1 MQVRFI
7 LNGSRIEAD
16 VQPDTTLL
24 QHLRE
29 VRGLMGTKDGCAQG
43 HCGACTVLVDG
54 RPTRACLM
62 RVSQLEERT
71 VETVEGLA
79 PAGVLHPIQAAY
91 LAAGAVQ
98 CGFCTPG
105 LLMATKGLL
114 LQHPDPTEDQIREGL
129 RHNICRCTGYV
140 KIIEAVRLAAR
151 WMVGPDDPGGA
162 RDLGGADA
170 PTADR
175 SLPPQPTGLG
185 ASVADLEGVGK
196 VQGSLAFADDLSA
209 PGMLHAAVTWS
220 AHPHAEI
227 LRIDSAAAQA
237 MSGVRAVLTA
247 ADVPGLNGMG
257 SLKPDQPVLCAD
269 RVRYVGDAVALVVA
283 DTHAAARSAAEA
295 IVVTYR
301 ELPGVFS
308 PTRGLTSESPQ
319 LHEGGNVCKHLVH
332 EVGDAAAALARAAV
346 VVRSHFETPFV
357 EHAYLEPESALAQPD
372 GDGIFLRAPT
382 QFPFE
387 LRRQLAAML
396 DLPEDQ
402 VRVVC
407 TPLGGAFG
415 SKLDNTIEALACLA
429 AHLLQ
434 RPVKLTLSRPESIRM
449 STKRHAYALDYA
461 VGLDAEGHILAVDA
475 TLLSDAGPYT
485 ALSPRV
491 IDQAC
496 IFSCGP
502 YRVPNLRVE
511 GWAVHTNNANGSA
524 FRGFGINQAAVAIE
538 SLLDE
543 GARRLGLDPFEIR
556 LRNALRV
563 GDATISGE
571 ILRASVATTA
581 TITAARD
588 ALTPQLATLAAWA
601 RPGWRLGIGVASGFK
616 NVGAGKG
623 KIDDAGAIL
632 SLQPD
637 GRILARA
644 SAVDMGQGIRT
655 ALLQIAS
662 EVLRLPTERFDLV
675 TGDTARTIRHGGA
688 VGERQTLIAGRAM
701 ELAASQFA
709 EAVLSK
715 AAALTGRPRT
725 ALKLDGPTI
734 CDDKGQALL
743 TLEGLAERLADL
755 GEELEVT
762 YYHVAPRT
770 YALAD
775 AEARRSVPPEE
786 YRNYP
791 AYAYATQA
799 AIVEVEEAT
808 GKARV
813 LKIVAAHDC
822 GRAINPQKIEGQ
834 IEGSCLQGLG
844 YALSEAYRLE
854 NGRPVTSTYRQLGVP
869 SILATPEIEVILIE
883 DPEPSGPFGAKGISE
898 VATVPVTPAIL
909 NAIFDATGVRVTRLP
924 ADPTQIREHMLSTS
938 PHWWSLP
945 TNSNRTG
952 GAPR

>member
-1 MQVRFI
+1 MQVRFT
-7 LNGSRIEAD
+7 LNGSPIEAD
-16 VQPDTTLL
+16 AQPDTTLL
-24 QHLRE
+24 QFLRGAC
-29 VRGLMGTKDGCAQG
+29 GLMGTKDGCAQG
-43 HCGACTVLVDG
+43 HCGACTVLVDD
-54 RPTRACLM
+54 RPTRACLI
-62 RVSQLEERT
+62 RLSQLEERT

-79 PAGVLHPIQAAY
+79 PMGTLHPIQRAF

-105 LLMATKGLL
+105 LVMATKGLL
-114 LQHPDPTEDQIREGL
+114 LQHPDPTEDQIRESL

-140 KIIEAVRLAAR
+140 KIIDAVRLAAR
-151 WMVGPDDPGGA
+151 WMLDADDPGGTPG
-162 RDLGGADA
+162 LGDAAESRGADA
-170 PTADR
+170 
-175 SLPPQPTGLG
+175 PTGLG
-185 ASVADLEGVGK
+185 ASVADLEGVEK
-196 VQGSLAFADDLSA
+196 VQGSLAFADDLAA
-209 PGMLHAAVTWS
+209 PRMLHAAVTWS

-227 LRIDSAAAQA
+227 LDVESAAALA
-237 MSGVRAVLTA
+237 MPGVRAVFTA
-247 ADVPGLNGMG
+247 TDVPGLNGMG
-257 SLKPDQPVLCAD
+257 SLTPDQPVLCAD
-269 RVRYVGDAVALVVA
+269 RVRYVGDAVALVLA
-283 DTHAAARSAAEA
+283 DTRAVARSAADA
-295 IVVTYR
+295 ITVAYR
-301 ELPGVFS
+301 ELPGIFS
-308 PTRGLTSESPQ
+308 PTAGLSQDAPQ

-332 EVGDAAAALARAAV
+332 QVGDAAAALAHAAV
-346 VVRSHFETPFV
+346 VVRGHFETPFV

-372 GDGIFLRAPT
+372 GDGGIFLQAPT

-396 DLPEDQ
+396 GLREEN

-415 SKLDNTIEALACLA
+415 SKLDNTIEALTCLA
-429 AHLLQ
+429 AHRLQ
-434 RPVKLTLSRPESIRM
+434 RPVKLTLSRPESIRV
-449 STKRHAYALDYA
+449 STKRHAYELDYV
-461 VGLDAEGHILAVDA
+461 VGVDAEGRILAVEA
-475 TLLSDAGPYT
+475 KLLSDAGPYT

-543 GARRLGLDPFEIR
+543 AARKLGIDPFELR

-571 ILRASVATTA
+571 ILRASVATAA

-588 ALTPQLATLAAWA
+588 ALMPQLAALAALA

-637 GRILARA
+637 GRILVRA

-662 EVLRLPTERFDLV
+662 EVLGLRTERFDLI

-701 ELAASQFA
+701 ELAAGRFA
-709 EAVLSK
+709 EAVLNR
-715 AAALTGRPRT
+715 AAALTGRSRT
-725 ALKLDGPTI
+725 ALRLDGPTI
-734 CDDKGQALL
+734 RDDSGRALL
-743 TLEGLAERLADL
+743 TLEGLAEHLARL

-762 YYHVAPRT
+762 YYHVAPTT

-775 AEARRSVPPEE
+775 EEARRSVPPEE

-799 AIVEVEEAT
+799 AVVEVEEAT
-808 GKARV
+808 GKVRV
-813 LKIVAAHDC
+813 LKIIAAHDC

-844 YALSEAYRLE
+844 YALSEAYLLE
-854 NGRPVTSTYRQLGVP
+854 RGRPVTRTYRQLGVP

-909 NAIFDATGVRVTRLP
+909 NAIFDAAGVRVTRLP
-924 ADPTQIREHMLSTS
+924 ADPTQIREGMLSTS

-945 TNSNRTG
+945 
-952 GAPR
+952 

>member
-1 MQVRFI
+1 
-7 LNGSRIEAD
+7 
-16 VQPDTTLL
+16 
-24 QHLRE
+24 
-29 VRGLMGTKDGCAQG
+29 
-43 HCGACTVLVDG
+43 
-54 RPTRACLM
+54 
-62 RVSQLEERT
+62 
-71 VETVEGLA
+71 
-79 PAGVLHPIQAAY
+79 
-91 LAAGAVQ
+91 
-98 CGFCTPG
+98 
-105 LLMATKGLL
+105 
-114 LQHPDPTEDQIREGL
+114 
-129 RHNICRCTGYV
+129 
-140 KIIEAVRLAAR
+140 
-151 WMVGPDDPGGA
+151 
-162 RDLGGADA
+162 
-170 PTADR
+170 
-175 SLPPQPTGLG
+175 
-185 ASVADLEGVGK
+185 
-196 VQGSLAFADDLSA
+196 
-209 PGMLHAAVTWS
+209 
-220 AHPHAEI
+220 
-227 LRIDSAAAQA
+227 
-237 MSGVRAVLTA
+237 
-247 ADVPGLNGMG
+247 MG

-283 DTHAAARSAAEA
+283 DTHAAARNAADA
-295 IVVTYR
+295 ITVTCR

-308 PTRGLTSESPQ
+308 PTAGLASEAPQ

-346 VVRSHFETPFV
+346 VVRGRFETPFV

-372 GDGIFLRAPT
+372 GDGGIFLRAPT

-387 LRRQLAAML
+387 LRRQLATVL
-396 DLPEDQ
+396 RLPEQ
-402 VRVVC
+402 RVRVAT

-415 SKLDNTIEALACLA
+415 SKLDNTVEALACLA
-429 AHLLQ
+429 THLLQ

-449 STKRHAYALDYA
+449 STKRHAYELDYA
-461 VGLDAEGHILAVDA
+461 VGLDAEGRILAVDA
-475 TLLSDAGPYT
+475 KLLSDAGPYT

-502 YRVPNLRVE
+502 YRVPNMRVE

-543 GARRLGLDPFEIR
+543 GARRLELDPFELR
-556 LRNALRV
+556 LRNALGV

-588 ALTPQLATLAAWA
+588 ALMPQLAALTARA

-637 GRILARA
+637 GRVLVRA

-662 EVLRLPTERFDLV
+662 EVLGLRTERFDLI

-709 EAVLSK
+709 EAVLSR
-715 AAALTGRPRT
+715 AAASTGRPRT
-725 ALKLDGPTI
+725 ALKLDGATI
-734 CDDKGQALL
+734 RDDTGQALL
-743 TLEGLAERLADL
+743 TLEDLAEQLTGL

-762 YYHVAPRT
+762 YYHVAPAT

-775 AEARRSVPPEE
+775 AEARRSVPPGE

-799 AIVEVEEAT
+799 AVVEVEEAT
-808 GKARV
+808 GKVRV

-844 YALSEAYRLE
+844 YALSEAYLLQH
-854 NGRPVTSTYRQLGVP
+854 GRPVTRTYRQLGVP

-909 NAIFDATGVRVTRLP
+909 NAIFDATGVRVARLP
-924 ADPTQIREHMLSTS
+924 ADPNQIRAGMLGTS
-938 PHWWSLP
+938 PHWWSVP
-945 TNSNRTG
+945 T
-952 GAPR
+952 PR

>member
-1 MQVRFI
+1 
-7 LNGSRIEAD
+7 
-16 VQPDTTLL
+16 
-24 QHLRE
+24 
-29 VRGLMGTKDGCAQG
+29 
-43 HCGACTVLVDG
+43 
-54 RPTRACLM
+54 
-62 RVSQLEERT
+62 
-71 VETVEGLA
+71 
-79 PAGVLHPIQAAY
+79 
-91 LAAGAVQ
+91 
-98 CGFCTPG
+98 
-105 LLMATKGLL
+105 
-114 LQHPDPTEDQIREGL
+114 
-129 RHNICRCTGYV
+129 
-140 KIIEAVRLAAR
+140 
-151 WMVGPDDPGGA
+151 
-162 RDLGGADA
+162 
-170 PTADR
+170 
-175 SLPPQPTGLG
+175 
-185 ASVADLEGVGK
+185 
-196 VQGSLAFADDLSA
+196 
-209 PGMLHAAVTWS
+209 MLHAAVTWS

-227 LRIDSAAAQA
+227 LEIDSAAARS
-237 MSGVRAVLTA
+237 MPGVRAVLTA
-247 ADVPGLNGMG
+247 ADVPGHNGMG
-257 SLKPDQPVLCAD
+257 SLKPDQPVLCSD

-283 DTHAAARSAAEA
+283 DTQAAARGAADA
-295 IVVTYR
+295 VTVAYR

-308 PTRGLTSESPQ
+308 PTAGLASEAPQ
-319 LHEGGNVCKHLVH
+319 LHDGGNVCKHLVH
-332 EVGDAAAALARAAV
+332 EVGDAVAALTRAAV
-346 VVRSHFETPFV
+346 VVRGHFETPFV

-372 GDGIFLRAPT
+372 GDGGIFLRAPT

-396 DLPEDQ
+396 DVTEEQ
-402 VRVVC
+402 VRVTC

-415 SKLDNTIEALACLA
+415 SKLDNTVEALTCLA

-449 STKRHAYALDYA
+449 STKRHAYELDYT
-461 VGLDAEGHILAVDA
+461 VGLDAEGRILAVDA
-475 TLLSDAGPYT
+475 SLLSDAGPYT

-543 GARRLGLDPFEIR
+543 AAGRLGLDPFDIR
-556 LRNALRV
+556 LRNALEV

-571 ILRASVATTA
+571 ILRASVATIA

-588 ALTPQLATLAAWA
+588 ALARQLPALSARA
-601 RPGWRLGIGVASGFK
+601 RPGWRMGIGVASGFK

-623 KIDDAGAIL
+623 KVDDAGAIL

-637 GRILARA
+637 GRILVRA
-644 SAVDMGQGIRT
+644 SAVEMGQGIRT
-655 ALLQIAS
+655 ALLQIAG

-701 ELAASQFA
+701 ERAASQFA
-709 EAVLSK
+709 DAVLSR
-715 AAALTGRPRT
+715 AAALTARPRT
-725 ALKLDGPTI
+725 ELKLDGATI
-734 CDDKGQALL
+734 RAVTGQAVL
-743 TLEGLAERLADL
+743 TLEDLAEQLARL

-762 YYHVAPRT
+762 YYHVAPTT

-775 AEARRSVPPEE
+775 EEARRSVPPEE

-799 AIVEVEEAT
+799 AVVEVEEAT
-808 GKARV
+808 GKVRV
-813 LKIVAAHDC
+813 LKIIAAHDC

-854 NGRPVTSTYRQLGVP
+854 NGLPVTRTYRELGVP

-909 NAIFDATGVRVTRLP
+909 NAISDATGVRVTTLP
-924 ADPTQIREHMLSTS
+924 ADPARIRAGMRITP
-938 PHWWSLP
+938 PHWWNP
-945 TNSNRTG
+945 
-952 GAPR
+952 A